1 MFKRPVI
8 WGFILTLL
16 VVSSLYYGLWRQV
29 QAWLF
34 ESVTLTE
41 VQHLTI
47 SPGSNM
53 ASIANQLQAM
63 GLTKNA
69 LALRYYS
76 RFNGYDQRIKAGEYA
91 FVGDV
96 TAASILT
103 KLVTGDVLS
112 YSITVPEGHTYAQ
125 FNQILMQHAAM
136 GGKPEPV
143 FAEWGADS
151 GFTSPEGLLFPSTYV
166 FTRKQTPTQVVQQAW
181 RRQEALLAELWP
193 HRAQNLPYKSPYEA
207 LIMAS
212 IIEKETGLASE
223 REAISGVFVRRLQK
237 GMRLQTDPTVI
248 YGIGDAFDG
257 NLTRAHL
264 REKTPYNT
272 YVIYGLPPTPIA
284 LPGRDAIYA
293 ALHPADGD
301 ALYFV
306 SRGDGSHAF
315 SATLAQHQAY
325 VRKYQLKK

>member
-1 MFKRPVI
+1 MFKKPVI
-8 WGFILTLL
+8 WGFILILL
-16 VVSSLYYGLWRQV
+16 VVGSLSYGLLRQL
-29 QAWLF
+29 QDWLF
-34 ESVTLTE
+34 EPVSLTE

-53 ASIANQLQAM
+53 VSIANQLQAM

-76 RFNGYDQRIKAGEYA
+76 RFSGYDQRIKAGEYA

-96 TAASILT
+96 TAPSILS
-103 KLVTGDVLS
+103 KLVAGDVLS

-125 FNQILMQHAAM
+125 FTQILMQHSAM
-136 GGKPEPV
+136 RGKPEPV
-143 FAEWGADS
+143 FTEWGKES

-166 FTRKQTPTQVVQQAW
+166 FTHKQTPIQVVQQAW
-181 RRQEALLAELWP
+181 RRQEAILAELWP
-193 HRAQNLPYKSPYEA
+193 KRAQNLPYKSPYEA

-223 REAISGVFVRRLQK
+223 RETISGVFVRRLQK

-248 YGIGDAFDG
+248 YGVGEAFNG

-284 LPGRDAIYA
+284 LPGREAIYA
-293 ALHPADGD
+293 ALHPAAGD